1 MQAIKSNKKGEV
13 DSGAAAKQ
21 KEQGNSQPD
30 SSVTPTAPPP
40 VPPPV
45 KSIYPSLPTPPPY
58 EEKSVSISKQQ
69 PVLIVNSGELDVEFD
84 EIKSL
89 KIKMERLQQ
98 TIMTQGE
105 IITTLLRLQRNTNDS
120 NMGKRSCV
128 LHRQG
133 HKQITQ
139 TELVEV
145 DKIKNKLLK
154 LQLEQTKQAN
164 TKKKQIPKQAQPT
177 PVAMTTSVPDNVQ
190 YPNQPIDPFKGPPY
204 TGKPLEGYNQ
214 QRRGGPRRSSRPK
227 RGGFGG
233 FVRNTCYVCGQEG
246 HWARRCPQNGSQ
258 PQYSGVRYPLNAP
271 NARGW
276 GPNRGG
282 GGRGNGGFARGP
294 PAPHNPSQPDLMA
307 PMHPTWGQRE

>member
-21 KEQGNSQPD
+21 KVEQGNSQPD

-40 VPPPV
+40 APPPV

-58 EEKSVSISKQQ
+58 EEAKAPMQQ
-69 PVLIVNSGELDVEFD
+69 PVFQINSGHVD
-84 EIKSL
+84 
-89 KIKMERLQQ
+89 
-98 TIMTQGE
+98 
-105 IITTLLRLQRNTNDS
+105 
-120 NMGKRSCV
+120 
-128 LHRQG
+128 
-133 HKQITQ
+133 
-139 TELVEV
+139 VEV

-164 TKKKQIPKQAQPT
+164 TKKKQMPKQAQPT
-177 PVAMTTSVPDNVQ
+177 PVAMTTSVLDNVQ
-190 YPNQPIDPFKGPPY
+190 YLNQPIDPYTGPPY
-204 TGKPLEGYNQ
+204 KGNPWEGYNQ

-227 RGGFGG
+227 QGGFGG

-258 PQYSGVRYPLNAP
+258 PQYSSVRYPLNAP